1 MVLRVCVKNHG
12 RLPQIIVV
20 DNGAEF
26 HSTYFETLLAAFE
39 ITKKQRPPAQ
49 ARFGSV
55 CERLFGT
62 SNKQFVHNLQGNT
75 QITRNVRQVT
85 KSVNPKNHA
94 VWTLAFLYDYLCHW
108 AYEIYDTIDHP
119 ALHQSP
125 REAFVQGMLQGG
137 DRPHKMI
144 PYNKDF
150 CLLTL
155 PTTQRGTAKVQPGHG
170 VKVNYIYYWSNLFRD
185 PELENTQVSVRYD
198 PFNIGI
204 AYAYIKGQWVECN
217 SQYYIDFQGHT
228 EKELKLAS
236 SEIKKRDRNHTKNNK
251 VSAKKLANFLA
262 SAEAQEALFQQR
274 TRDFETQQVL
284 QMIEGKVTP
293 LTQYQ
298 NLREVEKQAPAR
310 DSSTSVPINEP
321 ESIEESETDL
331 DWDELEVYEEF

>member
-1 MVLRVCVKNHG
+1 M
-12 RLPQIIVV
+12 V

-39 ITKKQRPPAQ
+39 ITKKQRPPAE

-55 CERLFGT
+55 CERLFGI

-75 QITRNVRQVT
+75 QITRNNRQVT
-85 KSVNPKNHA
+85 KSVNPKNLA

-108 AYEIYDTIDHP
+108 AYEIYDTIDHS

-125 REAFVQGMLQGG
+125 RDAFVQGMLQGG
-137 DRPHKMI
+137 DRTHKMI

-155 PTTQRGTAKVQPGHG
+155 PTTQRGTAKIQPGHG
-170 VKVNYIYYWSNLFRD
+170 IKVNYIYYWSNLFRD
-185 PELENTQVSVRYD
+185 PELENTKVSVRYD

-204 AYAYIKGQWVECN
+204 AYAYVKGQWVECN

-236 SEIKKRDRNHTKNNK
+236 SEIRKRDRNHTKNNK
-251 VSAKKLANFLA
+251 VSAKKLADFLA
-262 SAEAQEALFQQR
+262 SAEAQEALFEQR

-293 LTQYQ
+293 ITQYQ
-298 NLREVEKQAPAR
+298 NLREVEKQEPAKN
-310 DSSTSVPINEP
+310 SS
-321 ESIEESETDL
+321 ESAFIDELESETDL

>member
-1 MVLRVCVKNHG
+1 
-12 RLPQIIVV
+12 
-20 DNGAEF
+20 
-26 HSTYFETLLAAFE
+26 
-39 ITKKQRPPAQ
+39 
-49 ARFGSV
+49 
-55 CERLFGT
+55 
-62 SNKQFVHNLQGNT
+62 
-75 QITRNVRQVT
+75 
-85 KSVNPKNHA
+85 
-94 VWTLAFLYDYLCHW
+94 
-108 AYEIYDTIDHP
+108 
-119 ALHQSP
+119 
-125 REAFVQGMLQGG
+125 MLSSG
-137 DRPHKMI
+137 DRPHKLI
-144 PYNKDF
+144 SYNKDF
-150 CLLTL
+150 CLFTL

-204 AYAYIKGQWVECN
+204 AYAYVKGQWVECT

-236 SEIKKRDRNHTKNNK
+236 SEIKKRDRNHTRNNK
-251 VSAKKLANFLA
+251 VSAKKLANFIA

-298 NLREVEKQAPAR
+298 NLREVEKQAPDR

-321 ESIEESETDL
+321 ESIEESKTDL